1 MVMIIEWWD
10 NPVTTLY
17 YEIKLYC
24 TIMHTYLYIIIVII
38 IICNHIVYCIVLYI
52 IDVVKFY
59 FIII

>member
-1 MVMIIEWWD
+1 M
-10 NPVTTLY
+10 Y
-17 YEIKLYC
+17 
-24 TIMHTYLYIIIVII
+24 TYLYIIIVIIII